1 MFLRDRKSSQTCVR
15 LFNMLWETPYDSFVE
30 MFGKFGKDFLDRLGF

>member
-1 MFLRDRKSSQTCVR
+1 MR

-30 MFGKFGKDFLDRLGF
+30 KSGKDFLDRLGF

>member
-1 MFLRDRKSSQTCVR
+1 MR

-30 MFGKFGKDFLDRLGF
+30 KFGKDFRDRLGF

>member
-1 MFLRDRKSSQTCVR
+1 
-15 LFNMLWETPYDSFVE
+15 MLWETPYDSFVE

>member
-1 MFLRDRKSSQTCVR
+1 MFLRDRKSSQTCMR

-30 MFGKFGKDFLDRLGF
+30 KFGKDFRDRLGF